1 MNCKAIYLK
10 RGTSDPHQREGDDL
24 FYTLHVG
31 ALSAILVVAIV
42 SKENI
47 MIYPTVSDMLY
58 PTASSGFIDQ
68 KFFDTWFAGLKPGR
82 YVSAELCMAYK
93 RSYAKTGMCVPASGK
108 INTMLRANGCTFL
121 KSNGIRLTFK
131 PSGPPVSLAAPV
143 PLDKRPSWVDDGNG
157 HF

>member
-1 MNCKAIYLK
+1 MNCKAVFGK
-10 RGTSDPHQREGDDL
+10 RYPSATHQREGDDL
-24 FYTLHVG
+24 FYTLHLG
-31 ALSAILVVAIV
+31 ALSAIFVVAIV
-42 SKENI
+42 PQENI

-131 PSGPPVSLAAPV
+131 PSGPPVPLAAPV
-143 PLDKRPSWVDDGNG
+143 PLDKRPSWVDDGIG